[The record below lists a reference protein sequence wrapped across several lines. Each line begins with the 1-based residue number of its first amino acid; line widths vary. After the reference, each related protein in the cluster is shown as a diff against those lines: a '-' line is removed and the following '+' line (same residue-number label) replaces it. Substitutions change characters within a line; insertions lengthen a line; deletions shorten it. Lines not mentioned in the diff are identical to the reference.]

1 MKGVERAILMAAG
14 LGTRMRPLTE
24 RVPKPLVTVRGQP
37 LIETVLAALW
47 ARGVAEVA
55 IVTGHLGEQFRPLAA
70 REPRVRLIEN
80 PDYARKNNL
89 SSLAVAA
96 EFLEQGDCFICEADL
111 FVADERLL
119 CQAFPRSGYLGKF
132 VAGWSE
138 DWLFETDGAGHIL
151 RIGKGGRD
159 CFNMAGISFF
169 RQADGERLAQAIA
182 QAAAKAENDG
192 LFWDEVADALVQRGE
207 LELAVYPVEA
217 NAIVECDTV
226 EDLRSIEED
235 EA

>member
-1 MKGVERAILMAAG
+1 
-14 LGTRMRPLTE
+14 
-24 RVPKPLVTVRGQP
+24 
-37 LIETVLAALW
+37 
-47 ARGVAEVA
+47 
-55 IVTGHLGEQFRPLAA
+55 
-70 REPRVRLIEN
+70 
-80 PDYARKNNL
+80 
-89 SSLAVAA
+89 
-96 EFLEQGDCFICEADL
+96 
-111 FVADERLL
+111 
-119 CQAFPRSGYLGKF
+119 
-132 VAGWSE
+132 
-138 DWLFETDGAGHIL
+138 
-151 RIGKGGRD
+151 
-159 CFNMAGISFF
+159 MAGISFF

>member
-1 MKGVERAILMAAG
+1 
-14 LGTRMRPLTE
+14 MRG
-24 RVPKPLVTVRGQP
+24 RP

-96 EFLEQGDCFICEADL
+96 EFLAQGDCFICEADL
-111 FVADERLL
+111 FVADQKLL

-138 DWLFETDGAGHIL
+138 DWLFETDRAGRIL

-169 RQADGERLAQAIA
+169 HQADGVRLAQAII
-182 QAAAKAENDG
+182 QAAAESVTDG
-192 LFWDEVADALVQRGE
+192 LFWDEVADALVQRRA
-207 LELAVYPVEA
+207 LDLAVYPVEA
-217 NAIVECDTV
+217 KAIIECDTV
-226 EDLRSIEED
+226 ADLRSIEGD
-235 EA
+235 D

>member
-1 MKGVERAILMAAG
+1 MRGVERAILMAAG

-24 RVPKPLVTVRGQP
+24 RLPKPLATVRGRA

-96 EFLEQGDCFICEADL
+96 KFLEAGDCFVCEADL

-119 CQAFPRSGYLGKF
+119 CRAFTQSGYLGKF
-132 VAGWSE
+132 VAGWSD
-138 DWLFETDGAGHIL
+138 DWLFETDGAGAIR

-159 CFNMAGISFF
+159 SFNMAGISFF
-169 RQADGERLAQAIA
+169 CQADGARLARAIR
-182 QAAAKAENDG
+182 QAAADPANDS
-192 LFWDEVADALVQRGE
+192 LFWDEVTDALVQRGE
-207 LELAVYPVEA
+207 LELKVYPVEA
-217 NAIVECDTV
+217 RAIAECDSLT
-226 EDLRSIEED
+226 DLRRLD
-235 EA
+235 ANDD